1 MRKETKETNR
11 NLSDLRSREKITYAI
26 LKKFAKKKN

>member
-11 NLSDLRSREKITYAI
+11 NLSDLRLREKITYDMYI
-26 LKKFAKKKN
+26 RPTLI